1 MWRGDAILELAPPS
15 VPDVE
20 QHKKAQEQGDEDKEH
35 GVEVGCAHDSMIA
48 DS

>member
-1 MWRGDAILELAPPS
+1 MCLGDAMLELAPPG

-20 QHKKAQEQGDEDKEH
+20 QHQKAQEQGEEDEEH
-35 GVEVGCAHDSMIA
+35 GVEVGCAHGSMIA